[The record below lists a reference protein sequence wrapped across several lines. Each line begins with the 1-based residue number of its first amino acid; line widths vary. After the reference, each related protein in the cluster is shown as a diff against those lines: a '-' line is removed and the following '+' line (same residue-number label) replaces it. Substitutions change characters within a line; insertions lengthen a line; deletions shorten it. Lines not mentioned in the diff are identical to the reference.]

1 MIIKENLIEP
11 LVKSFRRKLKKIVL
25 TGGCFD
31 VLHDAHLKFL
41 IKAKREGDFLI
52 LLLESDE
59 NIQKLKG
66 KGRPVNNFIKRAN
79 TLEGLGFIDL
89 IVELSPNVSDKYY
102 YNLTKLIQPDII
114 ALTKGDPLTA
124 EKERQA
130 KEAGGEIRTIMERD
144 EKYSSTKLIN
154 KK

>member
-1 MIIKENLIEP
+1 MIIGEKLIEP
-11 LVKSFRRKLKKIVL
+11 LVKSFRKRGKKVVL

-31 VLHDAHLKFL
+31 VLHDAHIRFL
-41 IKAKREGDFLI
+41 TGAKKEGDVLI

-59 NIQKLKG
+59 NIKKLKG
-66 KGRPVNNFIKRAN
+66 PDRPVNNFIKRAN

-114 ALTKGDPLTA
+114 ALTKGDPLTENK
-124 EKERQA
+124 EKQA
-130 KEAGGEIRTIMERD
+130 KEVGGEIRIIMERD

>member
-1 MIIKENLIEP
+1 MIIGEKLIEP
-11 LVKSFRRKLKKIVL
+11 LVKSFRKRGKKVVL

-31 VLHDAHLKFL
+31 VLHDAHIRFL
-41 IKAKREGDFLI
+41 TGAKKEGDILI
-52 LLLESDE
+52 LLLESDA

-66 KGRPVNNFIKRAN
+66 KERPVNNFIKRAN

-89 IVELSPNVSDKYY
+89 IVELSPNVSDEYY

-124 EKERQA
+124 NKEKQA
-130 KEAGGEIRTIMERD
+130 KEVGGEIRIIMERD
-144 EKYSSTKLIN
+144 DKYSSTKLIN